1 MAARPIA
8 TGTGVS
14 LLWPRSASG
23 SVAHRTQHSC
33 QKTMRLNPSAAKIM
47 IATLAVAGVLLGGE
61 IRAADDADGTGYL
74 ERARTGTVGGVR
86 VTAAAL
92 SAEESTAVYG
102 VPLAERMIQPV
113 WVVVENKEDV
123 PYWMLFPGLDPNYF
137 PASEAAEVLARDD
150 ARVSPEVLDRRFRQL
165 AFRNP
170 VPPGGTVQGFVLTN
184 LQEGVKLLQIDLF
197 ASHRSRSL
205 SFLAG
210 VPGLRADYHR
220 SKVFRRFQPSSA
232 TVSDVIDYTD
242 DQAFRAALKA
252 LPCCVTNE
260 DGSRNGDPLNLVVIG
275 GLEDAFPSLVRR
287 GWSPTETT
295 WRGSVLR
302 TMKSAMA
309 RERYPYAPVSNLY
322 LYGRPQDIALQKAR
336 DNIHQ
341 RNHLRLW
348 RSPMLYHGKTV
359 WVGQISRD
367 IGSRMTIHSPTFTT
381 HKIDPDVDEAAR
393 ALTEDLVYSQGLRAI
408 GFVGGVGAAPK
419 DAPRENLTTDPYY
432 TSGLRTV
439 LLFDD
444 QPTPLTGI
452 EFLRW
457 ESFGRG
463 FVDQVIGEQPP

>member
-1 MAARPIA
+1 
-8 TGTGVS
+8 
-14 LLWPRSASG
+14 
-23 SVAHRTQHSC
+23 
-33 QKTMRLNPSAAKIM
+33 MRLNPSATSTM
-47 IATLAVAGVLLGGE
+47 VATLAVAGVLLGGE
-61 IRAADDADGTGYL
+61 IRAADHLRRPGGSSSAHV
-74 ERARTGTVGGVR
+74 ASTVGGVR
-86 VTAAAL
+86 VSAAAL
-92 SAEESTAVYG
+92 SAQESQAVYG
-102 VPLAERMIQPV
+102 ARLADKMIQPV
-113 WVVVENKEDV
+113 WVEVQGPTKTSRTGCC
-123 PYWMLFPGLDPNYF
+123 FPASTPVYL
-137 PASEAAEVLARDD
+137 PASEAAEMVAVGD
-150 ARVSPEVLDRRFRQL
+150 ARTELEAFDRRFRQL
-165 AFRNP
+165 AFKNP
-170 VPPGGTVQGFVLTN
+170 VMPGATVRGFVLTN

-220 SKVFRRFQPSSA
+220 SKVFRRFQASSSSA

-242 DQAFRAALKA
+242 DETFRAALRA

-302 TMKSAMA
+302 MMKSAMS

-322 LYGRPQDIALQKAR
+322 LFGRPQDVALQKAR

-393 ALTEDLVYSQGLRAI
+393 ALMEALVYSQGLRAI
-408 GFVGGVGAAPK
+408 GFVGGVGAGSQGRPA
-419 DAPRENLTTDPYY
+419 REPHDGPL
-432 TSGLRTV
+432 LHERAAHRAAVRRRTNV
-439 LLFDD
+439 GADM
-444 QPTPLTGI
+444 
-452 EFLRW
+452 E
-457 ESFGRG
+457 
-463 FVDQVIGEQPP
+463 

>member
-1 MAARPIA
+1 MN
-8 TGTGVS
+8 GTRNVHGR
-14 LLWPRSASG
+14 LE
-23 SVAHRTQHSC
+23 
-33 QKTMRLNPSAAKIM
+33 TMRLNPTAARTVA
-47 IATLAVAGVLLGGE
+47 ATLTVAGLLL
-61 IRAADDADGTGYL
+61 AAAVPADDDNQGYL
-74 ERARTGTVGGVR
+74 ERARSSTVGGVR
-86 VTAAAL
+86 VSAAAL
-92 SAEESTAVYG
+92 SAQESSAEYG
-102 VPLAERMIQPV
+102 ARLADQMIQPV
-113 WVVVENKEDV
+113 WVEVRNDEDV
-123 PYWMLFPGLDPNYF
+123 PYWLLFPGLDPNFF
-137 PASEAAEVLARDD
+137 PASEAAEIVASGDGRTE
-150 ARVSPEVLDRRFRQL
+150 PQELDRRFREL
-165 AFRNP
+165 AFKNP
-170 VPPGGTVQGFVLTN
+170 VMPGATVRGFVLTN
-184 LQEGVKLLQIDLF
+184 LQEGVKLLQVDLF
-197 ASHRSRSL
+197 ASHRSRSF
-205 SFLAG
+205 SFLAN

-220 SKVFRRFQPSSA
+220 SKVFRRPQFDA
-232 TVSDVIDYTD
+232 IVDTTVDYTND
-242 DQAFRAALKA
+242 GAFRAALQA

-260 DGSRNGDPLNLVVIG
+260 DGDRQGDPLNLVIVG

-295 WRGSVLR
+295 WRGSVMR
-302 TMKSAMA
+302 MMSSAMS

-408 GFVGGVGAAPK
+408 GFVGGVGAAPR
-419 DAPRENLTTDPYY
+419 DAPRENLTTDPYH

-439 LLFDD
+439 LLFDHE
-444 QPTPLTGI
+444 PTSLTDI

-457 ESFGRG
+457 ETFGLG
-463 FVDQVIGEQPP
+463 FGDQATEERSR